1 MRVSRLFTKT
11 LKNSPADEV
20 AKNAQLLIRAGYV
33 HKELAGVY
41 AYLPLGWRVI
51 EKIKQIVREE
61 MDATGSSELLMSSLQ
76 ASDIW
81 EKTNRWSDDVVDNW
95 FKTKLLNGTILGV
108 GLTHEEPIV
117 DAVRPYINSY
127 KDLPKSVYQ
136 IGTKF
141 RNEKR
146 AKSGVLRGREFIM
159 KDLYTFSK
167 DQAQHEEMYEM
178 IAEAYHKVY
187 ERLGIGEITH
197 RVKADGGIF
206 TKRYSDEFQTLSP
219 IGEDTIYHIPGTDI
233 YFNQEVAPSQAPVYD
248 QDLEYL
254 PMKEC
259 FTPGVVGVAQLVKTL
274 GIPVERTVKT
284 ILYVVDG
291 DVTAV
296 AVRGD
301 YVVNEIK
308 LRMALD
314 AKVITLADE
323 ETVRSVTGA
332 EIGYAGLIGLPP
344 EVKIVVDE
352 SVKSLVNFE
361 LGANR
366 TNYHN
371 INVNWSRDIPLPD
384 MFYDIKDATVG
395 DIHPETGKVYDVKK
409 SVEVGNI
416 FPLETKYPDALDVYY
431 TDENGSQ
438 QSVVMG
444 SYGIGVSRLMGV
456 IAEHFS
462 DKKGLVWPESIAPY
476 RVYLVSIGKKGV
488 VEADSMYKE
497 LTAAGIEVL
506 YDDRDARPGDKFA
519 DSELLGIPYRVTVSD
534 RTTSTGVHE
543 YTVRSSGETSLL
555 TREQIID
562 TLKM

>member
-1 MRVSRLFTKT
+1 
-11 LKNSPADEV
+11 
-20 AKNAQLLIRAGYV
+20 
-33 HKELAGVY
+33 
-41 AYLPLGWRVI
+41 VI
-51 EKIKQIVREE
+51 EKIKQVVREE

-81 EKTNRWSDDVVDNW
+81 EKTNRWDDAVVDNW
-95 FKTKLLNGTILGV
+95 FKTKLLNGTVLGV
-108 GLTHEEPIV
+108 GLTHEEPVV
-117 DAVRPYINSY
+117 DAARPYINSY

-167 DQAQHEEMYEM
+167 DQEQHEQMYEA

-187 ERLGIGEITH
+187 ERLGIGDLTH

-219 IGEDTIYHIPGTDI
+219 IGEDTIYHLPDSDI
-233 YFNQEVAPSQAPVYD
+233 YFNQEVAPAQAVTHEQPTE
-248 QDLEYL
+248 QL
-254 PMKEC
+254 PMEEMH
-259 FTPGVVGVAQLVKTL
+259 TPGVVGVKQLSETL
-274 GIPVERTVKT
+274 NVPVERTVKT
-284 ILYVVDG
+284 MLYMIDG
-291 DVTAV
+291 VVTAV

-301 YVVNEIK
+301 YAVNEIK

-314 AKVITLADE
+314 AKHVALADE
-323 ETVRSVTGA
+323 ATVRDVTGA
-332 EIGYAGLIGLPP
+332 EIGYAGLIGLPE
-344 EVKIVVDE
+344 EVNIVVDE
-352 SVKSLVNFE
+352 SVKPLVNFE

-366 TNYHN
+366 TDYHN
-371 INVNWSRDIPLPD
+371 VNVNWDRDIATPD
-384 MFYDIKDATVG
+384 TFHDIKDVQKG
-395 DIHPETGKVYDVKK
+395 DIHPESGKVYEVETA
-409 SVEVGNI
+409 VEVGNI
-416 FPLETKYPDALDVYY
+416 FPLETKYPDALDVHY
-431 TDENGSQ
+431 TDENGDR

-462 DKKGLVWPESIAPY
+462 DDKGLIWPENIAPY
-476 RVYLVSIGKKGV
+476 KLYLVSIGEKGAT
-488 VEADSMYKE
+488 EADSIYEE
-497 LTAAGIEVL
+497 LTVAGVEVL

-519 DSELLGIPYRVTVSD
+519 DSELLGIPYRVTISD
-534 RTTSTGVHE
+534 RSVEAGQYE
-543 YTVRSSGETSLL
+543 YTVRNSGETTLL

-562 TLKM
+562 TLKR